1 MSLTYIDI
9 DARFCPAIFELEIT
23 RAAIYRSNLL
33 VESGGGG
40 GVLTR
45 AHTHTHTRACTAIVE
60 ANRKFRFVRSLYTRP
75 TFQKR
80 CRLVARVFAVRTDW
94 TVIFP
99 SCLPPPDRNEARLT
113 RDWIEENRGEKR
125 RGKYCFLILCPSVG
139 RLFGPEMNN

>member
-45 AHTHTHTRACTAIVE
+45 AHTHARAYATHARALPSSRQIE
-60 ANRKFRFVRSLYTRP
+60 NFVSFGRYTPAPLSKNVAGSSRAFSRSA
-75 TFQKR
+75 Q
-80 CRLVARVFAVRTDW
+80 
-94 TVIFP
+94 I
-99 SCLPPPDRNEARLT
+99 
-113 RDWIEENRGEKR
+113 
-125 RGKYCFLILCPSVG
+125 
-139 RLFGPEMNN
+139 GP

>member
-45 AHTHTHTRACTAIVE
+45 AHTHTHTRARALPSSRQIE
-60 ANRKFRFVRSLYTRP
+60 NFVSFGRYTPAPLSKNVAGSSRAFSRSA
-75 TFQKR
+75 Q
-80 CRLVARVFAVRTDW
+80 
-94 TVIFP
+94 I
-99 SCLPPPDRNEARLT
+99 
-113 RDWIEENRGEKR
+113 
-125 RGKYCFLILCPSVG
+125 
-139 RLFGPEMNN
+139 GP